1 MDVCAV
7 AASSVPCERLF
18 SAGGQTATDRR
29 SRLGAER
36 FEQLQIL
43 KFLWRGSIVDRAAGN
58 SALTEEVLLDEYVEL
73 FRLDA
78 EISSWDCDESEVV
91 SE

>member
-7 AASSVPCERLF
+7 PTSSVPCEHIF
-18 SAGGQTATDRR
+18 SGGRQTATDRR

-43 KFLWRGSIVDRAAGN
+43 KFWWRSSVIDCIATN
-58 SALTEEVLLDEYVEL
+58 SAVTDEVLLDEYVEL
-73 FRLDA
+73 LQLNTA
-78 EISSWDCDESEVV
+78 MSEDD
-91 SE
+91 